1 MMVLR
6 ATFSRRARIGLLV
19 LLLAALLLLLPMRMV
34 FSMLDLDR
42 YGLAARSIHGSIWW
56 ARIEQLTIGD
66 VPVGTVRASLS
77 PVQLFVGRARLD
89 IWRRDGLPDDL
100 AGAISVGPGRIGID
114 DVTGTLPLGAAM
126 APLPISSVEM
136 IDVSARFLGGS
147 CGHAEGQV
155 RARIAGGIDGL
166 NLSQGLSGTPRCDGD
181 AILLPLVSQSGLEK
195 LNLRISASGRYAV
208 EMLVGTTDPLLA
220 QKLAVAGFTAAG
232 DSFVLRV
239 EGSL

>member
-1 MMVLR
+1 MTGPHL
-6 ATFSRRARIGLLV
+6 SRRARSALLLV
-19 LLLAALLLLLPMRMV
+19 LLGALLLLLPMRLV
-34 FSMLDLDR
+34 FAMLDLDR
-42 YGLAARSIHGSIWW
+42 YGLAARSIDGSLWW

-89 IWRRDGLPDDL
+89 VWRKEGMPDDL
-100 AGAISVGPGRIGID
+100 AGAISVGSGRIGID

-126 APLPISSVEM
+126 APLPVSSVEM
-136 IDVSARFLGGS
+136 QDVSARFVDGR

-166 NLSQGLSGTPRCDGD
+166 NLSQGLSGAPRCDGD

-208 EMLVGTTDPLLA
+208 EMLVGTTDPALA
-220 QKLAVAGFTAAG
+220 QKLAVAGFARAG
-232 DSFVLRV
+232 DSFALRV